1 MGPPPMMM
9 GGPPGA
15 NNYFNLP
22 PPMMGMIAPP
32 GTHPPTLPTPPLAA
46 CSASLAGEH
55 GWLEQRAWLVVQH
68 PNPYLDTLRSLG
80 RGPCTSRRDAAARHD
95 AADGAR
101 RVAHLLPVDEPKHD
115 GKLSGAAAA
124 GRPWPWR
131 RAAAVRS
138 SVPRRVCVCVC
149 VRLLLFY
156 DTSPN
161 VFAILSWHMFCWSRV
176 LGEPRAGIVW
186 RWRADAGAGLLL

>member
-1 MGPPPMMM
+1 MLTSTVRGACGCVDQMRGGMGPPPMMM

-149 VRLLLFY
+149 VCVCCYSTIRHQTFLP
-156 DTSPN
+156 S
-161 VFAILSWHMFCWSRV
+161 CR
-176 LGEPRAGIVW
+176 GICSV
-186 RWRADAGAGLLL
+186 GVGY